1 MFGLPYQGIAT
12 FLKSPLDASRPFGF
26 VGIPYDGSVT
36 FRPGARLG
44 PNAIRRASMMLTD
57 GHHPEFGTDPCARVT
72 DLGDIDITRVAQHA
86 ALARI
91 EEAVTTL
98 SAERP
103 ECRLMLAGGD
113 HLTTLG
119 VLRALRR
126 RYDRPLALI
135 HFDAHCDTWTRHFD
149 DDVGHGTFLR
159 NAIEEGVVDP
169 AMTLSLG
176 LRSPVDPQTR
186 EWLGSRGGLAM
197 SARRLMRTDGEQ
209 LAALVDERIGTA
221 PVYVTFDIDVL
232 DPAHAPGTGTPEVG
246 GITTMKALELLES
259 LRHCNMIGM
268 DVVEVSPPFDSHDI
282 TALAAATL
290 LWTWAAMLPL

>member
-1 MFGLPYQGIAT
+1 MFGLPYQGVAT
-12 FLKSPLDASRPFGF
+12 FLKSPLDAHRPFGF

-36 FRPGARLG
+36 FRPGARLA

-57 GHHPEFGTDPCARVT
+57 GHHPEFATDPCERVT
-72 DLGDIDITRVAQHA
+72 DLGDIDITQVAQHA

-91 EEAVTTL
+91 EEAVTAL
-98 SAERP
+98 GQARP
-103 ECRLMLAGGD
+103 SCRLMMAGGD
-113 HLTTLG
+113 HLTMG

-126 RYDRPLALI
+126 RFDQPLALI
-135 HFDAHCDTWTRHFD
+135 HFDAHCDTWARHFGD
-149 DDVGHGTFLR
+149 DIGHGTFLR

-169 AMTLSLG
+169 TRTMSLG
-176 LRSPVDPQTR
+176 LRSPVDPVTR
-186 EWLGSRGGLAM
+186 EWLIGQGGLQM
-197 SARRLMRTDGEQ
+197 SSRQLMRTEGEA
-209 LAALVDERIGTA
+209 LARHVRERIGDA

-232 DPAHAPGTGTPEVG
+232 DPAHAPGTGTPEIG

-259 LRHCNMIGM
+259 LRHCNMVGM
-268 DVVEVSPPFDSHDI
+268 DVVEVSPPFDNHDV